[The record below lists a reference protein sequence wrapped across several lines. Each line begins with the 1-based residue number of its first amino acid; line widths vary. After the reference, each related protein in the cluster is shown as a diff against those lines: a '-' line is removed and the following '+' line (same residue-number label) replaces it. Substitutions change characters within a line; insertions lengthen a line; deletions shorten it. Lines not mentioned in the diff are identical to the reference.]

1 MNADAIALVI
11 VAWNQLDKTLDCL
24 ASVAA
29 LRHAPGRVVL
39 VDNGSAPPLAAAVAE
54 RFPAVEG
61 LRLPRNLGFAGG
73 YNAGLRHV
81 LAGEP
86 AAVLL
91 LNNDTLLAPDALDQL
106 IAQMEEERLTPG
118 RQDARAQG
126 GDGRG
131 EFIGLVTAKIYY
143 ATEPERIWTVGA
155 NLNVFLDLKDG
166 GQGQRDVGQWATPRD
181 VDFAP
186 FCGILIRR
194 EVFATVGLLDE
205 GFFLYYED
213 MDYCRRARLAGWRI
227 RLCPSAHILHAVSA
241 SSGGRDSPLERYW
254 MAQSSGRYFRKHGRG
269 LRLLLIVPFRLASA
283 VKMTARLLLAGK
295 TTALRAYWR
304 GLWLGWRTGRATTP
318 PPAWARGA
326 SAP

>member
-1 MNADAIALVI
+1 MNADAVAIVI
-11 VAWNQLDKTLDCL
+11 VAWNQRDKTLDCL

-39 VDNGSAPPLAAAVAE
+39 VDNGSAPPLAAAVGE
-54 RFPAVEG
+54 RFPTVET

-106 IAQMEEERLTPG
+106 IAEMEEKRLTPG
-118 RQDARAQG
+118 GEDARTQG
-126 GDGRG
+126 VDDETERV
-131 EFIGLVTAKIYY
+131 GLVTAKIYY
-143 ATEPERIWTVGA
+143 AAEPERIWTVGA
-155 NLNVFLDLKDG
+155 NLNIFLDLKEG
-166 GQGQRDVGQWATPRD
+166 GQGQRDTGQWAEPRD

-205 GFFLYYED
+205 AFFLYYED
-213 MDYCRRARLAGWRI
+213 MDYCRRARRAGWRI
-227 RLCPSAHILHAVSA
+227 RLCPPAHIYHAVSA

-269 LRLLLIVPFRLASA
+269 PRLLLIVPFRLASA
-283 VKMTARLLLAGK
+283 VKMTVRLLLAGK

-304 GLWLGWRTGRATTP
+304 GLWLGWRTGWATTP
-318 PPAWARGA
+318 PPAWVRGA